1 MNAVI
6 PGGRA
11 SRLRRVLRERLASA
25 GRGGPAL
32 VAPGVYDGYG
42 ARMVAQSGFEAVYM
56 TGNGVSAC
64 LLGRPDVGLID
75 LSLMAG
81 HARRVASCVEL
92 PLICDADTG
101 YGGVVGVRRT
111 VQEFEAAGVAAI
123 HIEDQ
128 TTPKRC
134 AQLPGARS
142 VLDFG
147 AAVDKIAAAVAARE
161 DPGFMVIART
171 DSVGANGL
179 EDGIRRAQAFERAG
193 ADALFVELKAH
204 ANILDDIR
212 RIADAVSI
220 PCTVNVDAGG
230 PLASLQ
236 TKDLH
241 RHGIALA
248 IYPALLRNALGFAM
262 REALGHLRDDGNTA
276 AMRARML
283 SAREYNDC
291 LGLPE
296 VEDWERRFPG

>member
-1 MNAVI
+1 M
-6 PGGRA
+6 
-11 SRLRRVLRERLASA
+11 
-25 GRGGPAL
+25 
-32 VAPGVYDGYG
+32 
-42 ARMVAQSGFEAVYM
+42 
-56 TGNGVSAC
+56 
-64 LLGRPDVGLID
+64 
-75 LSLMAG
+75 
-81 HARRVASCVEL
+81 
-92 PLICDADTG
+92 
-101 YGGVVGVRRT
+101 
-111 VQEFEAAGVAAI
+111 
-123 HIEDQ
+123 
-128 TTPKRC
+128 
-134 AQLPGARS
+134 
-142 VLDFG
+142 LDFG

-161 DPGFMVIART
+161 DPGLMVIART

-276 AMRARML
+276 AMCARML